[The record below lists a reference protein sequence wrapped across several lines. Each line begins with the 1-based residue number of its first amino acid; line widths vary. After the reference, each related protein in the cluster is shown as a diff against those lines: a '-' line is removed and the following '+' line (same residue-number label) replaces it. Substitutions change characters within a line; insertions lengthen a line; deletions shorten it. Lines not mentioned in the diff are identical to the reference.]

1 MSYVPKLF
9 NPRAFDTSTISF
21 EERESGNER
30 QPYVL
35 DVDILIALDVAMATR
50 RPLLVF
56 GDPGTGKSTLA
67 RFMAQTLDW
76 RYLTTVITSRTR
88 LEQLT
93 GDMDALK
100 RLHHA
105 QAAREGEAPL
115 PDWTYRVPG
124 ILWWAYNP
132 ESAQRQGVDLE
143 EYQQF
148 LEKKDTRYQPPQNSG
163 SEAGETNVVLLLD
176 EIDKADPDV
185 PNDLLE
191 PMDQRRFHLFGE
203 EIKAPDHLEMLTIIT
218 TNGERELPP
227 AFLRR
232 CVTLRLKDITEDHLV
247 NVARHHHGD
256 ADQGLYKAVA
266 AKVMEL
272 RDQARERDV
281 RPPSTGE
288 FLDSVRACKKLG
300 LTPKSEVWKKLAEST
315 LIKHQ
320 ISGSP

>member
-1 MSYVPKLF
+1 MSYKPKLF
-9 NPRAFDTSTISF
+9 ALKEVNTSTILF
-21 EERESGNER
+21 EEHESVDKP

-35 DVDILIALDVAMATR
+35 DDDILIALDVAMATG

-67 RFMAQTLDW
+67 RFMAETLDW
-76 RYLTTVITSRTR
+76 RYLMAVITSRTR

-105 QAAREGEAPL
+105 QAARKGEEPL

-132 ESAQRQGVDLE
+132 ESAQRHGVELE

-148 LEKKDTRYQPPQNSG
+148 LEKNDARYQPPEDPG
-163 SEAGETNVVLLLD
+163 SDAGETNVVLLLD

-191 PMDQRRFHLFGE
+191 PMDQHRFHLFGQ
-203 EIKAPDHLEMLTIIT
+203 EIKASHLKMLTVIT
-218 TNGERELPP
+218 SNGERELPP

-232 CVTLRLKDITEDHLV
+232 CVTLRLKDITKNHLV
-247 NVARHHHGD
+247 TVARHHYGD
-256 ADQGLYKAVA
+256 ADQGLYEAVA
-266 AKVMEL
+266 SKVMEL

-288 FLDSVRACKKLG
+288 FLDSVRACKRLG
-300 LTPKSEVWKKLAEST
+300 LTPKSEVWRMVAEST
-315 LIKHQ
+315 LIKHPLA
-320 ISGSP
+320 GNP